1 MVVGPLWELGA
12 GLKTSSWVQWD
23 WAEETWRKTR
33 TGSCACYS
41 QGRDHCRPRGVSS
54 VPVILPATSH
64 PGGVDGRRYGDGDGG
79 GGDIANDGQSLLQ
92 GLVGPQHLIP
102 PLGLFLGLIHE
113 SVLVSCR
120 VQLGQQLCIDELLH
134 LVLGRGSA
142 GWSTTSKKQF
152 SS

>member
-1 MVVGPLWELGA
+1 MAGPLWELGA
-12 GLKTSSWVQWD
+12 GLKTSSWGQWD
-23 WAEETWRKTR
+23 WAEETWRKLR
-33 TGSCACYS
+33 MGSCMCYL
-41 QGRDHCRPRGVSS
+41 QGRGHCRACGISS
-54 VPVILPATSH
+54 VPVILPATTTSH
-64 PGGVDGRRYGDGDGG
+64 PGGVHRRRYGDSDGG

-102 PLGLFLGLIHE
+102 PLGLFLGLVHE

-142 GWSTTSKKQF
+142 G
-152 SS
+152 